1 MNFHIVSIFPHYF
14 ETPLSSGLM
23 GKGVENGLV
32 AFDHIDVRH
41 FAGGIH
47 KSVDDRPFGGGP
59 GMLLKL
65 DPMVKALASIPSPG
79 RILMLSPRGRPL
91 TQARVRQLARED
103 DITLICGRYEGIDER
118 LLDLFPI
125 ELVSVGDFVLNG
137 GEAGAVC
144 LIEAVARLLPG
155 FMGHADSGDEESF
168 SSGLLEYPHYTRPD
182 EFEGLAV
189 PEVLRTG
196 DHAKIGVW
204 RRERSLEATLM
215 DRPDLL
221 PEARLT
227 VEDVDH
233 LRSLPRT
240 RLGRNLYI
248 ALVHY
253 PVLNK
258 FGEKV
263 AVSVTNLDLH
273 DMSRVARSFGL
284 GGFYATTPIADQKA
298 LAGQL
303 LAHWREG
310 AGSVVNPDRAEAFSK
325 VKVFDDIEAAV
336 LDIKTQTGQCPR
348 LAATSARLDRRPG
361 AEPAL
366 TYRNL
371 REWLEKSPVLLVF
384 GTGHGLAEEVLG
396 KAEGVLRP
404 IRYLD
409 DYNHLSVRSAV
420 AIIVDRLVADEY

>member
-14 ETPLSSGLM
+14 ESPLSAGLM
-23 GKGVENGLV
+23 GKGVESGLV

-65 DPMVKALASIPSPG
+65 DPMVKALSSIASPG
-79 RILMLSPRGRPL
+79 RILMLSPRGAPL
-91 TQARVRQLARED
+91 TQDRVRELAREE

-155 FMGHADSGDEESF
+155 FMGHADSGEDESF
-168 SSGLLEYPHYTRPD
+168 SSGLLEYPHFTRPD
-182 EFEGLAV
+182 VFEGLAV

-196 DHAKIGVW
+196 DHARIEQW
-204 RRERSLEATLM
+204 RRHCSLEATLRQ
-215 DRPDLL
+215 RPDLL
-221 PEARLT
+221 PQARLT

-233 LRSLPRT
+233 LRSLRRSRP
-240 RLGRNLYI
+240 GRNLYI

-273 DMSRVARSFGL
+273 DLARLARTYGL
-284 GGFYATTPIADQKA
+284 GGFYVVTPIEDQKT
-298 LAGQL
+298 LAGQI

-310 AGSVVNPDRAEAFSK
+310 AGKAVNPDRAEALST
-325 VKVFDDIEAAV
+325 VSVFDDVDAAV
-336 LDIKTQTGQCPR
+336 LDIEAQTGQCPR
-348 LAATSARLDRRPG
+348 LAATSARLDRAPG

-366 TYRNL
+366 TYGNVRK
-371 REWLEKSPVLLVF
+371 WLEESPVLLVF
-384 GTGHGLAEEVLG
+384 GTGHGLASEVLE
-396 KAEGVLRP
+396 KAEGTLRP
-404 IRYLD
+404 IRYMD

-420 AIIVDRLVADEY
+420 AITIDRLMMDE

>member
-23 GKGVENGLV
+23 GKGVESGLV
-32 AFDHIDVRH
+32 AFDHVDVRH

-196 DHAKIGVW
+196 DHAKIEQW

-284 GGFYATTPIADQKA
+284 GGFYATTPIEDQKA

>member
-1 MNFHIVSIFPHYF
+1 MNFHLVSIFPHYF
-14 ETPLSSGLM
+14 ESPLSSGLM
-23 GKGVENGLV
+23 GKAVESGLV
-32 AFDHIDVRH
+32 ALDHVDVRH
-41 FAGGIH
+41 FAGGVH

-65 DPMVKALASIPSPG
+65 DPMVKALESIESPG
-79 RILMLSPRGRPL
+79 RILMLSPRGKPL
-91 TQARVRQLARED
+91 TQATARALSQEA

-144 LIEAVARLLPG
+144 LVEAVSRLLPG
-155 FMGHADSGDEESF
+155 FMGHVDSGEEESF
-168 SSGLLEYPHYTRPD
+168 SAGLLEYPHYTRPD
-182 EFEGLAV
+182 DFDGLLV
-189 PEVLRTG
+189 PEVLRNG
-196 DHAKIGVW
+196 DHGKITRW
-204 RRERSLEATLM
+204 RRERSLATTLD

-227 VEDVDH
+227 VEDVDY
-233 LRSLPRT
+233 LRTLSRT

-248 ALVHY
+248 ALCHY
-253 PVLNK
+253 PVVNK

-273 DMSRVARSFGL
+273 DMARVARSYGL

-310 AGSVVNPDRAEAFSK
+310 AGSKANPDRAEAFSK
-325 VKVFDDIEAAV
+325 IKVFDDIQAAV
-336 LDIKTQTGQCPR
+336 LDIEAQTGQCPR
-348 LAATSARLDRRPG
+348 LAATSARLDRRKG

-366 TYRNL
+366 SYSEL
-371 REWLEKSPVLLVF
+371 RKWLEKSTVLLVF
-384 GTGHGLAEEVLG
+384 GTGHGLAEEITSL
-396 KAEGVLRP
+396 AEGILRP
-404 IRYLD
+404 LRYLD

-420 AIIVDRLVADEY
+420 AIIVDRLAADEY

>member
-14 ETPLSSGLM
+14 ESPLASGLM
-23 GKGVENGLV
+23 GKGVESGLV

-65 DPMVKALASIPSPG
+65 DPMVKALSSIRSPG
-79 RILMLSPRGRPL
+79 RILMLSPRGAPL
-91 TQARVRQLARED
+91 TQARVRELAREE

-144 LIEAVARLLPG
+144 LIEAVSRLLPG
-155 FMGHADSGDEESF
+155 FMGHADSGEDESF

-182 EFEGLAV
+182 VFEGLAV

-196 DHAKIGVW
+196 DHARIDEW
-204 RRERSLEATLM
+204 RRRRSLEATLRH
-215 DRPDLL
+215 RPDLL
-221 PEARLT
+221 PQARLT

-233 LRSLPRT
+233 LRSLRRPRP
-240 RLGRNLYI
+240 GRNLYI

-273 DMSRVARSFGL
+273 DLARLARTYGL
-284 GGFYATTPIADQKA
+284 GGFHVVTPIEDQKT
-298 LAGQL
+298 LAGQI
-303 LAHWREG
+303 LAHWRQG
-310 AGSVVNPDRAEAFSK
+310 AGRDVNPDRAEALATVS
-325 VKVFDDIEAAV
+325 VFDDIEAAV
-336 LDIKTQTGQCPR
+336 LDIESQTGQCPR
-348 LAATSARLDRRPG
+348 LAATSARLDRAPG
-361 AEPAL
+361 AGPAL
-366 TYRNL
+366 TYDNVRK
-371 REWLEKSPVLLVF
+371 WLEESPVLLVF
-384 GTGHGLAEEVLG
+384 GTGHGLASEVLERV
-396 KAEGVLRP
+396 EGTLRP

-420 AIIVDRLVADEY
+420 AITVDRLVMDEY

>member
-14 ETPLSSGLM
+14 ESPLSSGLM
-23 GKGVENGLV
+23 GKGAESGLV

-65 DPMVKALASIPSPG
+65 DPMVKALSSIASPG
-79 RILMLSPRGRPL
+79 RILMLSPRGAPL
-91 TQARVRQLARED
+91 TQASVRQLASEE

-155 FMGHADSGDEESF
+155 FMGHADSGDDESF

-182 EFEGLAV
+182 EFQGLTV

-196 DHAKIGVW
+196 DHARIEQW
-204 RRERSLEATLM
+204 RRERSLEATLR

-221 PEARLT
+221 PEALLT

-233 LRSLPRT
+233 LRSLRRT

-273 DMSRVARSFGL
+273 DMARVARTYGL
-284 GGFYATTPIADQKA
+284 GGFHAVTPIEDQKA
-298 LAGQL
+298 LAQQL
-303 LAHWREG
+303 LAHWRDG
-310 AGSVVNPDRAEAFSK
+310 AGGVANPDRAEALST
-325 VKVFDDIEAAV
+325 VRVFDDIEAAV
-336 LDIKTQTGQCPR
+336 LDIKAQTGQCPR
-348 LAATSARLDRRPG
+348 LAATSARLDRAPG

-366 TYRNL
+366 TYRNV
-371 REWLEKSPVLLVF
+371 RKWLEESPVLLVF
-384 GTGHGLAEEVLG
+384 GTGHGLAAEVLE
-396 KAEGVLRP
+396 KAEGALRP

-420 AIIVDRLVADEY
+420 AITVDRLVMDEY

>member
-1 MNFHIVSIFPHYF
+1 MNFHLVSIFPHYF

-23 GKGVENGLV
+23 GKGVESGLV
-32 AFDHIDVRH
+32 SFDHVDVRH

-65 DPMVKALASIPSPG
+65 DPMVKALASIESPG
-79 RILMLSPRGRPL
+79 RMLMLSPRGKPL
-91 TQARVRQLARED
+91 TQDRVRELAREED
-103 DITLICGRYEGIDER
+103 VTLICGRYEGIDER
-118 LLDLFPI
+118 VLDLFPI

-155 FMGHADSGDEESF
+155 FMGHTDSGDEESF

-182 EFEGLAV
+182 EFEGLTV
-189 PEVLRTG
+189 PEVLRGG
-196 DHAKIGVW
+196 DHGKIEQW
-204 RRERSLEATLM
+204 RRERSLEATLR

-221 PEARLT
+221 PGAGLT

-233 LRSLPRT
+233 LRSLSRT

-253 PVLNK
+253 PVVNK

-273 DMSRVARSFGL
+273 DMSRVARSYGL
-284 GGFYATTPIADQKA
+284 GGFYATTPIEDQKA
-298 LAGQL
+298 LAEQL

-310 AGSVVNPDRAEAFSK
+310 AGSVANPDRAEAFSK
-325 VKVFDDIEAAV
+325 VKVFDDIEGAV
-336 LDIKTQTGQCPR
+336 LDIESQTGQCPR
-348 LAATSARLDRRPG
+348 LAATSARLDRKPG

-366 TYRNL
+366 TYLEL
-371 REWLEKSPVLLVF
+371 RKWLEKSPVLLIF

>member
-41 FAGGIH
+41 FAGGVH

-103 DITLICGRYEGIDER
+103 DISLICGRYEGIDER

-168 SSGLLEYPHYTRPD
+168 TSGLLEYPHYTRPD
-182 EFEGLAV
+182 EFEGLVV

-196 DHAKIGVW
+196 DHAKIGQW

-221 PEARLT
+221 PEARLA

-273 DMSRVARSFGL
+273 DMSRVARSYGL
-284 GGFYATTPIADQKA
+284 GGFYATTPIEDQKA
-298 LAGQL
+298 LAEQL

-336 LDIKTQTGQCPR
+336 LDIKAQTGQCPR

>member
-1 MNFHIVSIFPHYF
+1 MNFHLVSIFPQYF
-14 ETPLSSGLM
+14 DSPLSSGLM
-23 GKGVENGLV
+23 GKGVESGLV
-32 AFDHIDVRH
+32 SLDHVDVRH

-65 DPMVKALASIPSPG
+65 DPMVKALSSIESPG
-79 RILMLSPRGRPL
+79 RILMLSPRGKPL
-91 TQARVRQLARED
+91 SQAHVRQLAREE

-144 LIEAVARLLPG
+144 LIEAVSRLLPG
-155 FMGHADSGDEESF
+155 FMGHVDSGEEESF

-182 EFEGLAV
+182 DFDGLVV
-189 PEVLRTG
+189 PEVLRGG
-196 DHAKIGVW
+196 DHGRITLW
-204 RRERSLEATLM
+204 RRERSLETTLA
-215 DRPDLL
+215 DRPDML
-221 PEARLT
+221 PEAPLT
-227 VEDVDH
+227 VEDVDY
-233 LRSLPRT
+233 LRSLSRT

-248 ALVHY
+248 ALCHY

-273 DMSRVARSFGL
+273 DMSRVTRSYGL
-284 GGFYATTPIADQKA
+284 GGFYATTPIEDQKA
-298 LAGQL
+298 LAEQL

-310 AGSVVNPDRAEAFSK
+310 AGSVANPDRAEAFSK
-325 VKVFDDIEAAV
+325 VKVFDDIQGAV
-336 LDIKTQTGQCPR
+336 LDIEAQTGQCPR
-348 LAATSARLDRRPG
+348 LAATSARLDRNPG
-361 AEPAL
+361 AAPAL
-366 TYRNL
+366 TYREM
-371 REWLEKSPVLLVF
+371 RKWLENSPVLLIF

>member
-1 MNFHIVSIFPHYF
+1 MNFHILSIFPHYF

-32 AFDHIDVRH
+32 ALDHIDVRH

-65 DPMVKALASIPSPG
+65 DPMVKALASIASPG
-79 RILMLSPRGRPL
+79 RILMLSPRGKPL

-196 DHAKIGVW
+196 DHAKIELW

-273 DMSRVARSFGL
+273 DMSRVARSYGL
-284 GGFYATTPIADQKA
+284 GGFYATTPIEDQKA

-310 AGSVVNPDRAEAFSK
+310 AGSIANPDRAEAFSK

-336 LDIKTQTGQCPR
+336 LDIEVQTGQCPR